1 MISFILIAL
10 AAICNSIQ
18 DTLAHH
24 HSVSVFSKHKKG
36 FWSDATEE
44 SWKNKY
50 KNYDSGDRSRKKW
63 LFGLF
68 NLPVQFSDAWHMVK
82 SLTII
87 ILVLA
92 VVLYQPVFGKL
103 IDFFV
108 LGAVWNLVFLA
119 FYKYLLIIKK

>member
-1 MISFILIAL
+1 MISFILIAI

-50 KNYDSGDRSRKKW
+50 RNWDNGDKRIRKW
-63 LFGLF
+63 IFGLF
-68 NLPVQFSDAWHMVK
+68 NLPAAFTDAWHFFK
-82 SLTII
+82 STLIV
-87 ILVLA
+87 ILILA